1 MIAAALGS
9 AALVAVSVKSL
20 ADGLLHMPSGRLHG
34 QIWAGV
40 DFHTYLAAAIVGLRH
55 GCTEIYDQ
63 DLVRATQ
70 EHIAPAQYTQPFLSP
85 PLDAWVVA
93 PLEHA
98 PSYALALVAWTL
110 ILVAAF
116 VLALGW
122 SSDHRGPARIAAVAL
137 ALTPWWVLV
146 AIYVGQV
153 VILVAAAVLV
163 GWRLM
168 RSNHET
174 AAGLVLAL
182 VLLKP
187 NTAILVPFVL
197 LMAGRWRT
205 FAVFA
210 GTSVVAV
217 GASYLI
223 VGPEGASDY
232 LDSLTRLPGGAS
244 ALTLYGTFGITGAL
258 ATLTRGAILVGAV
271 AGAYLSR

>member
-1 MIAAALGS
+1 M
-9 AALVAVSVKSL
+9 
-20 ADGLLHMPSGRLHG
+20 
-34 QIWAGV
+34 
-40 DFHTYLAAAIVGLRH
+40 
-55 GCTEIYDQ
+55 
-63 DLVRATQ
+63 
-70 EHIAPAQYTQPFLSP
+70 
-85 PLDAWVVA
+85 
-93 PLEHA
+93 
-98 PSYALALVAWTL
+98 
-110 ILVAAF
+110 
-116 VLALGW
+116 
-122 SSDHRGPARIAAVAL
+122 
-137 ALTPWWVLV
+137 LV

-271 AGAYLSR
+271 AGAYLSRSRPGLVMALGALASLLTSPYLHNSDLCVLVAAAWMVWYEAPSWKPAIIAMLIAASPLLSERYLGPNLHGWAAIELAFFVALIATSLVNRVFGGAEKASAKSPQLRPELSA